1 MEQQRHQKMVQ
12 QQQQQHEEVEEMQ
25 HGPFPVEQLQVNL
38 KKILSFD
45 PFYPTDDVG
54 NVRWIA

>member
-1 MEQQRHQKMVQ
+1 MVQ